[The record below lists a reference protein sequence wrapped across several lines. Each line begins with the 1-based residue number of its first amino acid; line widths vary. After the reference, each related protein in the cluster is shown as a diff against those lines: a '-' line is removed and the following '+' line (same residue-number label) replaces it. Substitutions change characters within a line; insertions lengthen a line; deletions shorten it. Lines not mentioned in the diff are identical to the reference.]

1 MFLVLMLK
9 IKTFHSSCK
18 YGYYIELTV
27 FIHTDV
33 GEFKIL
39 KRNLPRG
46 LQNIKM
52 QQKAKQVILIF

>member
-1 MFLVLMLK
+1 MLK

-52 QQKAKQVILIF
+52 QQKAKQAEF